1 MHSESTLYPMMGVGV
16 FYIMFW
22 VGFVVGHNLGLACD
36 GMLLTA
42 FLFGGGGSYG
52 VVKLERYSK
61 GATRSRKTQPSAPAK
76 AKPGVKPVLQ
86 A

>member
-1 MHSESTLYPMMGVGV
+1 MQSESTLYPMMGVGV

-22 VGFVVGHNLGLACD
+22 VGFVVGHNIGLACG
-36 GMLLTA
+36 GMLLTG

-52 VVKLERYSK
+52 VVKLERYNK
-61 GATRSRKTQPSAPAK
+61 GASRPRETKQQQPAEIKPA
-76 AKPGVKPVLQ
+76 VKPVLQ